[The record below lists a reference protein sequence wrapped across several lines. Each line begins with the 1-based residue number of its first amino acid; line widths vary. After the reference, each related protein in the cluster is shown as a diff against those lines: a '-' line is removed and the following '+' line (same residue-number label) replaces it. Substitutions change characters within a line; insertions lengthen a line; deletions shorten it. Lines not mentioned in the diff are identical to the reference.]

1 MRGFAAPKVYRSFEE
16 FERDELRKLDGL
28 HTSIDDM
35 LDEMFAD
42 ELDFDASK
50 PSKATNRRRATS
62 MDKAVSSLLSALAA
76 NCAPAIARSKANTLT
91 ALY

>member
-42 ELDFDASK
+42 ELDFEPGAK
-50 PSKATNRRRATS
+50 NNRE
-62 MDKAVSSLLSALAA
+62 DDDE
-76 NCAPAIARSKANTLT
+76 
-91 ALY
+91 

>member
-28 HTSIDDM
+28 YVSIDDM

-42 ELDFDASK
+42 ELDFEADGRGK
-50 PSKATNRRRATS
+50 RNQ
-62 MDKAVSSLLSALAA
+62 DDDE
-76 NCAPAIARSKANTLT
+76 
-91 ALY
+91 

>member
-28 HTSIDDM
+28 HVSIDDM

-42 ELDFDASK
+42 ELDFE
-50 PSKATNRRRATS
+50 KADGR
-62 MDKAVSSLLSALAA
+62 SSNDSDDE
-76 NCAPAIARSKANTLT
+76 
-91 ALY
+91 

>member
-42 ELDFDASK
+42 ELDFEADGRK
-50 PSKATNRRRATS
+50 GRNQN
-62 MDKAVSSLLSALAA
+62 DDE
-76 NCAPAIARSKANTLT
+76 
-91 ALY
+91 